1 MSQKVLVGGQQ
12 QTKMHRFLPSLH
24 FHLLVR
30 LLISIFDEGLDV
42 FIFKMHLPPK
52 LALRNLSFQSG
63 SPMRTK

>member
-42 FIFKMHLPPK
+42 FIFKNASAPK
-52 LALRNLSFQSG
+52 IG
-63 SPMRTK
+63 SQKPEFSVR

>member
-12 QTKMHRFLPSLH
+12 QTKMQRFLPSLH

-42 FIFKMHLPPK
+42 FKNASAPK
-52 LALRNLSFQSG
+52 IG
-63 SPMRTK
+63 SQKPEFSVR